1 MTDGPETSGTPGTP
15 GTVLVR
21 YGEIGTKSSKVRVD
35 MERLLR
41 ENLESM
47 LASRDLSATVDHEW
61 SRLLIRVDDAAIDA
75 VTTAACDTFG
85 VVSASPACS
94 VDPTMDAI
102 TEALIAVA
110 GDHLAGATFGV
121 RANRAGNADAHPFT
135 SRDIEVEGGS
145 VVEAETGAT
154 VDLDAPDRT
163 YFVECRED
171 EAFVFTEK
179 RPGPG
184 GLPLGTQGTAIA
196 LLSGGL
202 DSPVAAWEM
211 MKRGC
216 AVVPVYVDL
225 GPFGGVDHQA
235 RAVSTVRELTRYAPG
250 YDCSLRIVPAGDI
263 VQTLMAE
270 VGATRMLSLRRV
282 MLRIGECVA
291 GDVGAHSV
299 VTGESLGQKSSQ
311 TGGNLAATDAA
322 ISLPVHRPLLTRDK
336 TDIVEQARDIGTFDE
351 STITVGCE
359 QVAPS
364 HPETNATLEDVE
376 AAEPV
381 DLFDRIE
388 AVVSE
393 MEVLS
398 L

>member
-1 MTDGPETSGTPGTP
+1 MEPGP

-21 YGEIGTKSSKVRVD
+21 YGEIGTKSSKVRID

-41 ENLESM
+41 ENLEAI
-47 LASRDLSATVDHEW
+47 LAARDVEATVDHEW
-61 SRLLIRVDDAAIDA
+61 SRILLRTDDVEAATD
-75 VTTAACDTFG
+75 AACDTFG
-85 VVSASPACS
+85 VVSASPARS

-102 TEALIAVA
+102 CEALVA
-110 GDHLAGATFGV
+110 AAADHPDGATFGV
-121 RANRAGNADAHPFT
+121 RASRAGSRDAHPFT
-135 SRDIEVEGGS
+135 SRDLEIEGGS

-154 VDLDAPDRT
+154 VDLDDPDRI
-163 YFVECRED
+163 YYVECRED
-171 EAFVFTEK
+171 EAFAFTEK

-184 GLPLGTQGTAIA
+184 GLPLGTQGTAVV

-216 AVVPVYVDL
+216 TIVPVYVDL
-225 GPFGGVDHQA
+225 GPYGGVDHQTRALATVGELA
-235 RAVSTVRELTRYAPG
+235 RCVPDHDL
-250 YDCSLRIVPAGDI
+250 SLRIVPAGDI
-263 VQTLMAE
+263 VETLVEE

-282 MLRIGECVA
+282 MLRIGETIA
-291 GDVGAHSV
+291 RDVGAHSV

-322 ISLPVHRPLLTRDK
+322 VSLPVHRPLLTRDK
-336 TDIVEQARDIGTFDE
+336 TDIVEQARAIGTFDD

-364 HPETNATLEDVE
+364 HPETNATSEEVE
-376 AAEPV
+376 TAEPD
-381 DLFDRIE
+381 DLFDRVE
-388 AVVSE
+388 AVVGQT
-393 MEVLS
+393 EVVCPDG
-398 L
+398 